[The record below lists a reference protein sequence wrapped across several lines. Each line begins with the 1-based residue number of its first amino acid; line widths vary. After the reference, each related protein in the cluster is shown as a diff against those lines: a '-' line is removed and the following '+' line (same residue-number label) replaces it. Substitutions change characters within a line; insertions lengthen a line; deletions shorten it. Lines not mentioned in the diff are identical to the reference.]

1 MKKILLVISILLAF
15 FNFKHAQSK
24 TDWMSFTV
32 DNDIFL
38 NSDSGYTNGFS
49 LTWYDLNDR
58 YQKTS
63 PNAIVAPLL
72 WSISPADY
80 RKIYEANTLAQIM
93 MTPEDISQ
101 FTPSENEMP
110 YSGLL
115 VYNYAYVASNS
126 RYADLVST
134 AIGVVGSASG
144 AHSSQSLVHDMTH
157 SDQPN
162 GWDTQLNN
170 ELVFMFIRGR
180 VWRNWVSQNKRMD
193 FLTHAEMKLGTI
205 MTVVNSSFMFR
216 YGKGLSATYTTP
228 LLNATRITNPVS
240 IERGWFAYAGM
251 NAAYVFHQVF
261 TDGNT
266 FSESQSVDYKHEE
279 IGVTA
284 GIAYSWHDVSVT
296 FSLNDFNVL
305 ASQGNSLLN
314 DSTSYGS
321 VTLAW
326 KY

>member
-1 MKKILLVISILLAF
+1 MKNLLLVISILLIF
-15 FNFKHAQSK
+15 FNVKHAQSK
-24 TDWMSFTV
+24 TDWVSFTV

-38 NSDSGYTNGFS
+38 KSDSGYTNGFS
-49 LTWYDLNDR
+49 LTWYDLNEG
-58 YQKTS
+58 YYKTT

-72 WSISPADY
+72 WSVSLSNY
-80 RKIYEANTLAQIM
+80 SKVYEANTLAQIM

-101 FTPSENEMP
+101 TSPPTNDMP

-126 RYADLVST
+126 RYADLIST

-144 AHSSQSLVHDMTH
+144 ADSSQSLVHNVTH
-157 SDQPN
+157 SEQPN

-180 VWRNWVSQNKRMD
+180 VWRNWVSSNRRMD
-193 FLTHAEMKLGTI
+193 FLTHAEIKLGTI

-216 YGKGLSATYTTP
+216 FGKGLGATYTTP

-240 IERGWFAYAGM
+240 IERGWFAYAGV
-251 NAAYVFHQVF
+251 NAAYVFHQIF

-266 FSESQSVDYKHEE
+266 FTESHSVDYKHEE
-279 IGVTA
+279 IGITA
-284 GIAYSWHDVSVT
+284 GLAYSWHDVSIT

-305 ASQGNSLLN
+305 ASQGDTALN
-314 DSTSYGS
+314 DATSYGS